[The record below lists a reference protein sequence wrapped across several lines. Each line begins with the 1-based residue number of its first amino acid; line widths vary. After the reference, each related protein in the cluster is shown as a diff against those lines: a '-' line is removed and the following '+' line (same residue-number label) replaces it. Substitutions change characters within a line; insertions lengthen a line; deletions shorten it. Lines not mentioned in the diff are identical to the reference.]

1 MQSIICLNE
10 GRKVVKA
17 GILTFHFANNY
28 GAVLQTFALQ
38 QALLSLHIENEIIDY
53 RCPAI
58 LAVEPRRMN
67 PFSVTRE
74 NGIIVYAKNVIYNT
88 WALNH
93 YGSRRRKF
101 EQFRKTY
108 LSVNCVVCDDSKKIN
123 ENGEFSAFV
132 CGSDQIWNAKI
143 TNGYDDAY
151 FCAFPGASNSSNIAY
166 AASCGKSGI
175 GNDDTAFFN
184 LLNNFNAISVRERSL
199 AESLKQVDGKTV
211 ECVLDPTLLVSPD
224 LWNQFP
230 NTGKYR
236 GKKYIILYMIEENA
250 EVITLARKIAAETG
264 LEIYEITTKKQLRRN
279 GIHQLDNCGPEEFV
293 DLFRNCSYVVTNSF
307 HGTCFSLIF
316 EKSFVTIPHSLVG
329 QRMIDLLHDVGLDD
343 CITYTADSWKVH
355 PIEYVEV
362 KKKIE
367 LLRSKS
373 TEFLKKFLLS
383 E

>member
-1 MQSIICLNE
+1 M
-10 GRKVVKA
+10 KA

-38 QALLSLHIENEIIDY
+38 QALLSLHIENEIVDY

-58 LAVEPRRMN
+58 SVVEPRRVN
-67 PFSVTRE
+67 PFFVTRE
-74 NGIIVYAKNVIYNT
+74 NGLIVYAKNVIYNT

-93 YGSRRRKF
+93 YSSRRRKF
-101 EQFRKTY
+101 EKFRKTY
-108 LSVNCVVCDDSKKIN
+108 LKINGDVCDDPERIN
-123 ENGEFSAFV
+123 ENAEFSSFV
-132 CGSDQIWNAKI
+132 CGSDQIWNFKI
-143 TNGYDDAY
+143 TNGYDAAY
-151 FCAFPGASNSSNIAY
+151 FCAFSGASSTNNITY

-175 GNDDTAFFN
+175 SNDDTDFFN

-199 AESLKQVDGKTV
+199 KDSLKRVEGRNV
-211 ECVLDPTLLVSPD
+211 ECVLDPTLLVPPD
-224 LWNQFP
+224 TWNQFP
-230 NTGKYR
+230 NTGKYQ
-236 GKKYIILYMIEENA
+236 GKKYIILYMIEENP
-250 EVITLARKIAAETG
+250 EVIALARKIAAETG

-343 CITYTADSWKVH
+343 CITYIADSWKAH
-355 PIEYVEV
+355 PIDYVEV

-373 TEFLKKFLLS
+373 TEFLKQSLLA